1 MKKSIFFF
9 ATVIFLTA
17 CNSTDKKAAVAATS
31 DTTSVTVD
39 TSNHGSILN
48 NNNANTSSVS
58 LSDTSNFTTIEWIDK
73 VNQTFPKIKEG
84 KILEVSYR
92 FKNTGTKPFI
102 VQDVSASCG
111 CTVPEKPEKP
121 ILPGEEGLI
130 KAKFDSKGKPG
141 PNSKTL
147 TVLANTMSDKILTF
161 SVEVVKE

>member
-9 ATVIFLTA
+9 GTVIFLTA
-17 CNSTDKKAAVAATS
+17 CNSTDKKAADSTS
-31 DTTSVTVD
+31 AVVVD

-48 NNNANTSSVS
+48 NNNPGTSAAA
-58 LSDTSNFTTIEWIDK
+58 LADTSNFTTIEWIDK
-73 VNQTFPKIKEG
+73 INQTFPKIKEG
-84 KILEVSYR
+84 KVLEVSYR
-92 FKNTGTKPFI
+92 FKNTGTRPFV

-141 PNSKTL
+141 PQSKTL
-147 TVLANTMSDKILTF
+147 TVFANTLSDKILSF
-161 SVEVVKE
+161 SVEVEKE

>member
-9 ATVIFLTA
+9 GTVILLTA
-17 CNSTDKKAAVAATS
+17 CNSTDKKAAESTAAT
-31 DTTSVTVD
+31 TVD

-48 NNNANTSSVS
+48 NNNTNTTSAN
-58 LSDTSNFTTIEWIDK
+58 LADTSNFTTIEWIDK
-73 VNQTFPKIKEG
+73 TSQTLPKIKEG
-84 KILEVSYR
+84 KVLEIVYR
-92 FKNTGTKPFI
+92 FKNTGTKPFV

-141 PNSKTL
+141 PQSKTL
-147 TVLANTMSDKILTF
+147 TVLANTMSEKILTF
-161 SVEVVKE
+161 SVEVEKE